1 LQLISLSRGFFTQT
15 TGTTCSFQRN
25 RELTQREPPNPADL
39 TSARSGCPATLA
51 HTCSAGRRTNGHVTR
66 AAAPS
71 SPPPD
76 HQRDRAPGPAARP
89 PGAARHVLGPPGSGL
104 QAKKRAKTPGD
115 APRARWFRSAA
126 ANTTDAGLRIAVAVV
141 RAPPTTRVAMMGLPP
156 APNTMIEGAH
166 AAPHSSG
173 LRRHM
178 QDRIANH
185 VAPHAALLFH
195 QSKVYLLDAGA
206 QRDILVACLRACVGC
221 ALSLY
226 MRSALGY
233 PATRVTLLIFPFSG
247 AA

>member
-1 LQLISLSRGFFTQT
+1 
-15 TGTTCSFQRN
+15 
-25 RELTQREPPNPADL
+25 
-39 TSARSGCPATLA
+39 
-51 HTCSAGRRTNGHVTR
+51 
-66 AAAPS
+66 
-71 SPPPD
+71 
-76 HQRDRAPGPAARP
+76 
-89 PGAARHVLGPPGSGL
+89 
-104 QAKKRAKTPGD
+104 
-115 APRARWFRSAA
+115 
-126 ANTTDAGLRIAVAVV
+126 
-141 RAPPTTRVAMMGLPP
+141 
-156 APNTMIEGAH
+156 
-166 AAPHSSG
+166 
-173 LRRHM
+173 M